1 MVLHQPKG
9 PVERFALRSAGA
21 LIAVVAVAVG
31 FGLLAALVRRQWR
44 PLRQVDTVI
53 SEALTGWVSGNEMV
67 EAVLVGIT
75 DLGGTGMLV
84 WLLVVGVVWLLVR
97 RQPRLA
103 VYVGVSA
110 AGAMILNAVVKE
122 LVGRLRPMVED
133 PFYTVPGWSF
143 PSGHAMSS
151 LVCYGVLALVFAP
164 LLRGAAR
171 RVFIAV
177 VAVLVV
183 AIGFTRLALGAHYLT
198 DVLGGWLLGTLWLA
212 FTTVAFH
219 RWRQEEHIP
228 ETGALPGDVTAD
240 VAAEL
245 RPVPEHHPPG
255 LPHPWRNL
263 GVLVIGWVLLVG
275 ALFGIGKLITSGDR
289 PPPVDR
295 AVATWLAEHRAPP
308 VTAFLEAVGKLGST
322 GVVIMGVLVVGPLA
336 VAVLRSWQPVVFL
349 GIALGG
355 EISIFLTTTALVG
368 RTRPDVPQLNPDL
381 PPTASFPSGHVAA
394 TVILFTAAAL
404 LTHAI
409 TRRWWRWVPTAVAVV
424 VVALVALQRLYAG
437 VHYLTDVAGSLLL
450 ALPWTYLVWSI
461 TRPRAPETAGLP
473 RDTQPPRP
481 TPTART
487 PATPQQREV
496 RAGADGSA
504 PPGRQG
510 RPGNGQAL
518 PYGAHRA
525 SGSQPDR

>member
-1 MVLHQPKG
+1 MGPHQPRG
-9 PVERFALRSAGA
+9 PVERFALRSVGA

-31 FGLLAALVRRQWR
+31 FGLLAALVRSQWL
-44 PLRQVDTVI
+44 PLRQVDTVV
-53 SEALTGWVSGNEMV
+53 SEALTSWVSGQEVV
-67 EAVLVGIT
+67 ESVLVGIT

-84 WLLVVGVVWLLVR
+84 WLLVVGAVWLLVR

-164 LLRGAAR
+164 LLHGTAR

-177 VAVLVV
+177 VAALVV
-183 AIGFTRLALGAHYLT
+183 AIGFTRMALGAHYLT

-240 VAAEL
+240 IAAEL

-255 LPHPWRNL
+255 MPHPWRNL

-275 ALFGIGKLITSGDR
+275 AMFGIGKLVTAGAG
-289 PPPVDR
+289 PPSVDR
-295 AVATWLAEHRAPP
+295 AVATWLAEHRTPS
-308 VTAFLEAVGKLGST
+308 VTAFVEAAGKLGST
-322 GVVIMGVLVVGPLA
+322 GAVIMGALVVGPLA
-336 VAVLRSWQPVVFL
+336 VAVLRSWQPVMFL

-355 EISIFLTTTALVG
+355 EITIFLATTALVG
-368 RTRPDVPQLNPDL
+368 RERPDVPQLNPNL

-394 TVILFTAAAL
+394 TITLFTAAAL

-409 TRRWWRWVPTAVAVV
+409 TRRWWRWIPTVLAVV
-424 VVALVALQRLYAG
+424 VVTLVAAQRLYAG

-450 ALPWTYLVWSI
+450 ALPWTYLAWHM
-461 TRPRAPETAGLP
+461 TRPRAPEAAGRPRTA
-473 RDTQPPRP
+473 QPQRAPG
-481 TPTART
+481 TS
-487 PATPQQREV
+487 QQRQA
-496 RAGADGSA
+496 RAGSDESA
-504 PPGRQG
+504 RPGRQG
-510 RPGNGQAL
+510 PRTNGQAV
-518 PYGAHRA
+518 PHGAHRA
-525 SGSQPDR
+525 VGPESDR